1 MTTRRKSTPDTETVP
16 PDNTEEITT
25 VTTEPELP
33 IEEPGESHQKPHQET
48 PQENHPE
55 APIEEQPVKEAEAA
69 LRPPALAKRL
79 PSKNTPKFSLKIR

>member
-16 PDNTEEITT
+16 PDNTEETTT
-25 VTTEPELP
+25 VTTAPEHP
-33 IEEPGESHQKPHQET
+33 IEELGESHLEPHQEI
-48 PQENHPE
+48 PQEDHPE
-55 APIEEQPVKEAEAA
+55 ASSEAPPVKEAEAA